1 MNLSQPTLAQIV
13 SSGRPA
19 LMARYG
25 AHLQS
30 HHWQA
35 LTAIEACRTGACGER
50 HQHCPACGHT
60 HHQMLSCG
68 HRSCPQCQ
76 HHTTTAWFD
85 RQRAKRLPVDYFMV
99 TFTLPSELRG
109 IALRQ
114 PRAVYNAL
122 FSSASSTLRSF
133 GKNSALHIDLGL
145 CAVLHTHNRRLDFH
159 PHLHVIVPGGGIHR
173 RRRQWKK
180 LRGRYLFNTVALG
193 RVFRARMLAALAKAK
208 VSLPDDLPA
217 QWVVHCAN
225 VGAGEHALQ
234 YLSRYLYQGVIA
246 PKNLVALDAETGTVT
261 FAYTDAQTKARA
273 TRTLPIADFLWR
285 LMSHVL
291 PPGLRRSR
299 DYGFL
304 HSNAKRILKLVQL
317 ILRVLIAPPPPSRA
331 RPAACPVCKGVLTI
345 TVIRPP
351 RRSRL
356 T

>member
-1 MNLSQPTLAQIV
+1 MRRSQPTLAEIV
-13 SSGRPA
+13 SAGRPA
-19 LMARYG
+19 LMAQYG
-25 AHLQS
+25 ARLRS
-30 HHWQA
+30 HHVQA
-35 LTAIEACRTGACGER
+35 LSAIEGCRTGACGER
-50 HQHCPACGHT
+50 HQHCADCGHR

-76 HHTTTAWFD
+76 HHTTAAWFD

-99 TFTLPSELRG
+99 TFTLPAELRSV
-109 IALRQ
+109 AAQQ
-114 PRAVYNAL
+114 PRAVYAAL
-122 FSSASSTLRSF
+122 FESAGGTLRAF
-133 GKNSALHIDLGL
+133 GQNSALRIELGL

-159 PHLHVIVPGGGIHR
+159 PHLHVIVPGGGIDR

-180 LRGRYLFNTVALG
+180 LRGRYLFNGFALA
-193 RVFRARMLAALAKAK
+193 RVFRGRMLAALAEAQ
-208 VSLPDDLPA
+208 VRIPGDLPA

-225 VGAGEHALQ
+225 VGSGEHALQ

-246 PKNLVALDAETGTVT
+246 PGNLVALESETGTVT
-261 FAYTDAQTKARA
+261 FAYTDAKTQTRA

-285 LMSHVL
+285 LMCHVL

-304 HSNAKRILKLVQL
+304 HGNAKRILKLVQR
-317 ILRVLIAPPPPSRA
+317 ILRVLIAPPPSRA
-331 RPAACPVCKGVLTI
+331 AAAGCPVCAKPLIV

-351 RRSRL
+351 RRRL